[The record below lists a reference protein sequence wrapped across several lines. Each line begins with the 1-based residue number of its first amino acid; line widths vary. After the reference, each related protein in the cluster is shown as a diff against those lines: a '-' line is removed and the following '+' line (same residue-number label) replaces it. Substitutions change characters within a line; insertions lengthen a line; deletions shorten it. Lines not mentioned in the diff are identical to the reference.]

1 MKCIDAAVEI
11 FKAVIRDGRCDFHL
25 QGASRNTTG
34 TLLSVLAKYERMKL
48 TSVYDAESDVLS
60 VMLVRKY

>member
-11 FKAVIRDGRCDFHL
+11 FRQVVKDGWTDFHL

-48 TSVYDAESDVLS
+48 TSLYNAETDVLS
-60 VMLVRKY
+60 VILVRKY

>member
-11 FKAVIRDGRCDFHL
+11 FKAVVMDGRCDFHL